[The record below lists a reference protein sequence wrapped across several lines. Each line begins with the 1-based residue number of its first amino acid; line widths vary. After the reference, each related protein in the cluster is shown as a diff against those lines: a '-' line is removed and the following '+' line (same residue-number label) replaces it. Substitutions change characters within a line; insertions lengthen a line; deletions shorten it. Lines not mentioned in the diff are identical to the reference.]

1 MANGRGMETFSYQ
14 TPHTNADTQATSTTG
29 GGEIT
34 ITDRPPQRRARP
46 LKAVA
51 DEVSSSEMWFD
62 DQVIGYDD
70 GSLLVWE
77 QEKSYST
84 PTNEYFEDYERIY
97 G

>member
-1 MANGRGMETFSYQ
+1 MANYVLANVEDLHY
-14 TPHTNADTQATSTTG
+14 AYTSP
-29 GGEIT
+29 EEMK
-34 ITDRPPQRRARP
+34 A